1 MDKFVEEILLNH
13 EEIVNICEDLGK
25 KLSKDYEDKNPL
37 LIGLLK
43 GSVPFLAELIKH
55 VKCPMEM
62 DFMQVSSYRGV
73 KSTGTVVMLKDILT
87 SVKGRHVLL
96 VEDIVDTGLTLKE
109 VMHVLDDRGAASIE
123 IVTLLDK
130 PTNRVVE
137 MKPKYIGHTIPNKFV
152 IGFGL
157 DFNEKYRN
165 LDYVGVLKESEYK
178 H

>member
-1 MDKFVEEILLNH
+1 MDSFVEEVLLSHND
-13 EEIVNICEDLGK
+13 IVKICEKLGK
-25 KLSKDYEDKNPL
+25 QLTNEYKGKNPV

-55 VKCPMEM
+55 ISCDLEI
-62 DFMQVSSYRGV
+62 DFMQVSSYKGV
-73 KSTGTVVMLKDILT
+73 KSTGTVVMLKDIIT
-87 SVKGRHVLL
+87 AVKGRHVLL

-109 VMHVLDDRGAASIE
+109 VMNVMDDRGAESIE

-130 PTNRVVE
+130 PENRVVE
-137 MKPKYIGHTIPNKFV
+137 MKPKYVGHTIPNKFV

-165 LDYVGVLKESEYK
+165 LDYIGVLKESEYK
-178 H
+178 N

>member
-1 MDKFVEEILLNH
+1 MDKFIDEVLLTH
-13 EEIVNICEDLGK
+13 EAIVSICERLGK
-25 KLSKDYEDKNPL
+25 VITTEYENKNPL

-55 VKCPMEM
+55 IKCDIEL
-62 DFMQVSSYRGV
+62 DFMQASSYKGV
-73 KSTGTVVMLKDILT
+73 KSTGAVVVLKDVL
-87 SVKGRHVLL
+87 SPVRGRHVLL

-109 VMHVLDDRGAASIE
+109 VMNVLDDRGAASIE
-123 IVTLLDK
+123 IVALLDK
-130 PTNRVVE
+130 PENRLVE
-137 MKPKYIGHTIPNKFV
+137 MKPKYVGHTIPNKFV

-165 LDYVGVLKESEYK
+165 LDYIGVLKESEYK